1 MIEDIQV
8 NIDFTGLHITDNY
21 SKTLLC
27 DGDKYYLAVELI
39 TNENNNIITYNG
51 AELINT
57 INNTIK
63 TNYYIDNDGVH
74 YYYKIFVPSIQS
86 LFINDGSSTTG
97 WHCYGIFCD
106 KVDDTY
112 NYYVYTGAQHD
123 FKSDEPLDKEGIEIQ
138 KSIILN
144 NSKQILNTEL
154 HLYLND
160 HNLYYKE
167 GFFCTNNITQ
177 CFIKQYYDKTEKS
190 NKCNTALN
198 NNDYLLFVGL
208 HVINYLLDINNY
220 GEAKNLLEILT
231 SNNCECIKNNC
242 GCYE

>member
-39 TNENNNIITYNG
+39 TNENNHIITYNG

-63 TNYYIDNDGVH
+63 TNYYIDNDGIH

-97 WHCYGIFCD
+97 
-106 KVDDTY
+106 
-112 NYYVYTGAQHD
+112 
-123 FKSDEPLDKEGIEIQ
+123 
-138 KSIILN
+138 
-144 NSKQILNTEL
+144 
-154 HLYLND
+154 
-160 HNLYYKE
+160 
-167 GFFCTNNITQ
+167 
-177 CFIKQYYDKTEKS
+177 
-190 NKCNTALN
+190 
-198 NNDYLLFVGL
+198 
-208 HVINYLLDINNY
+208 
-220 GEAKNLLEILT
+220 
-231 SNNCECIKNNC
+231 
-242 GCYE
+242 